1 MAVAEGR
8 IEADTGSTAEVSGG
22 LSACPAC
29 VAAPSAERIAA
40 SAAAAGH
47 ARLMLSVPAAH
58 CAACISTVEH
68 AAEAVPGVRSA
79 RLNLSLRRLSVDAD
93 PQVTVPQMIEVMRSV
108 GYEAHELDPGLLST
122 TETDRQ
128 ARDLLMRLGV
138 AFFSMMNVMLLSVAV
153 WSGAEGVTRDLF
165 HWISAAIAL
174 PTVVFS
180 GQPFFKSA
188 WASLRVGRLGMD
200 VPISLALILAS
211 SISLFETI
219 YSGHHAYFDAAVML
233 CFFLLLG
240 RYLDHRTRAI
250 ARSAAQEL
258 AALEVP
264 RAIVL
269 IDGAEV
275 PKPIAEVAAGD
286 LVLVRPGGRMPVDG
300 IVVEGTSEVDRSV
313 LTGESLPVW
322 AGEGSAV
329 SAGEV
334 NLTGPLTLRVTAAGK
349 DSSLHRMADLVAVAE
364 SAKTRY
370 TSLAERA
377 SALYSPLVHLLSFS
391 AFGFWMWKT
400 GGDLRYSINISA
412 AVLIITCPCALGLA
426 VPAVVTAASGRLFR
440 KGLLIK
446 QGNALERLAEV
457 DTVCF
462 DKTGTL
468 TLGTPEATNLADHPD
483 TATEVALALA
493 GASSHP
499 LALALAEAA
508 RARGLKPARV
518 DQIREV
524 PGYGIEGEWKG
535 RKVRLGRA
543 EWCNGEGLP
552 VTATYLCTG
561 EGEKPRAYTFADRLR
576 PGAAE
581 VMAALKAQGRRV
593 ILLSGDTEAAV
604 AALAGRLGIAEW
616 QSAMLPA
623 EKAARIAA
631 LSADGAKV
639 LMVGDG
645 LNDTAALAAA
655 HVSISPA
662 TALDAAR
669 VASDI
674 VLLGQ
679 DMAPIADALRISRQA
694 VRRMVENFMISGGYN
709 VVAVPLALIG
719 SATPLAAALAMSL
732 SSITVSLNALRLK

>member
-1 MAVAEGR
+1 MAVADGR
-8 IEADTGSTAEVSGG
+8 IEAEVETQFGAGGG

-40 SAAAAGH
+40 SAAALAG

-58 CAACISTVEH
+58 CAACISTLEH

-79 RLNLSLRRLSVDAD
+79 RLNLSLKRLSVDAG
-93 PQVTVPQMIEVMRSV
+93 PEVTVPQMIQAMQAV
-108 GYEAHELDPGLLST
+108 GYEAHELDPGLLSS

-180 GQPFFKSA
+180 GQPFFRSA

-211 SISLFETI
+211 SISLYETTQ
-219 YSGHHAYFDAAVML
+219 SGHHAYFDAAVML

-269 IDGAEV
+269 EDGAEV
-275 PKPIAEVAAGD
+275 ARPIAEVMAGD

-300 IVVEGTSEVDRSV
+300 VVVSGTSEVDRSV

-322 AGEGSAV
+322 AGEGSVV

-334 NLTGPLTLRVTAAGK
+334 NLTGPLTVRVTAAGK
-349 DSSLHRMADLVAVAE
+349 ESSLHRMADLVAVAE

-377 SALYSPLVHLLSFS
+377 ARLYSPLVHLLSFS

-400 GGDLRYSINISA
+400 GGDVRYAVNISA

-468 TLGTPEATNLADHPD
+468 TLGTPEATNLEAHPD
-483 TATEVALALA
+483 TATEVAFALA

-499 LALALAEAA
+499 LAMALAEAA

-518 DQIREV
+518 DEIREV
-524 PGYGIEGEWKG
+524 PGYGVEGVWKG
-535 RKVRLGRA
+535 AKVRLGRA
-543 EWCNGEGLP
+543 EWCGAEGLP
-552 VTATYLCTG
+552 VTASYLCTG
-561 EGEKPRAYTFADRLR
+561 DGSAPRAYTFADRLR

-623 EKAARIAA
+623 EKAARVAA
-631 LSADGAKV
+631 LTSGGARV

-694 VRRMVENFMISGGYN
+694 VRRMIENFVVSGGYN
-709 VVAVPLALIG
+709 VIAVPLALVG